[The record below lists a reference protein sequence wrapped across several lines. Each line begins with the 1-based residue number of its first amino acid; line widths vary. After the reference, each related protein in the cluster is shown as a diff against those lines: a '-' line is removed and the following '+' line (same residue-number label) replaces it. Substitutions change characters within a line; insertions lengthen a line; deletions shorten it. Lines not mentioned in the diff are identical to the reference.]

1 MISLIVAVAKNNA
14 IGANNQLPW
23 YLPEDLKRF
32 KELTTGKVVIMGRK
46 TFDSIVAKLGKPLP
60 NRTSVVITR
69 QANLKV
75 PEGVIIQSSLEDAL
89 RSYGGSSEIF
99 IIGGGEIYRQGIDL
113 ADRLY
118 VTHIN
123 QAVEGA
129 DTFFPAINPAVWRN
143 TSTEKFSD
151 YSFALYE
158 RI

>member
-32 KELTTGKVVIMGRK
+32 KELTSGKVVIMGRK
-46 TFDSIVAKLGKPLP
+46 TFDSIITKLGKPLP
-60 NRTSVVITR
+60 NRTNVVITR
-69 QANLKV
+69 QTNLKV
-75 PEGVIIQSSLEDAL
+75 PEGVIVRASLEDAL
-89 RSYGGSSEIF
+89 RSYGGSGEIF
-99 IIGGGEIYRQGIDL
+99 IIGGGEIYQRGITL
-113 ADRLY
+113 AERLY

-129 DTFFPAINPAVWRN
+129 DAFFPSIDPEVWRN
-143 TSTEKFSD
+143 TSTEKFTD